1 MAQQTVHLF
10 VFDTLSDWE
19 PMYAIAAINSPA
31 WQREQRYSVKTVG
44 LSREAVRTIGGVT
57 ILPDMTL
64 AELEPEQSAMLIL
77 PGSHVWGQ
85 GKNVEAV
92 EKARQFL
99 EAGVPV
105 AAICGA
111 TAGLALGGLLDE
123 RRHTGNVLEEL
134 LATKYKGAALYQ
146 NQLAYTDGNLITAS
160 GVAPLEFARKILKKL
175 NVYTPAVLEAWYH
188 LHKTGK
194 PAYFFA
200 LVEAAHATNKS

>member
-1 MAQQTVHLF
+1 MTQQTVHLF

-19 PMYAIAAINSPA
+19 PMHAIAAINSPA
-31 WQREQRYSVKTVG
+31 WQRQPQRYSVKTVG
-44 LSREAVRTIGGVT
+44 LSREPIRTIGGVT

-77 PGSHVWGQ
+77 PGSDVWGK
-85 GKNVEAV
+85 GKNAEAV

-99 EAGVPV
+99 DAGVPV

-111 TAGLALGGLLDE
+111 TAGLALGGILDE

-134 LATKYKGAALYQ
+134 LATNYKGAHLYQ
-146 NQLAYTDGNLITAS
+146 NQLAYTDGDLITAN
-160 GVAPLEFARKILKKL
+160 GVAPLEFAREIIKKL
-175 NVYTPAVLEAWYH
+175 NVYTPPVLDAWYH
-188 LHKTGK
+188 LHKTGE

-200 LVEAAHATNKS
+200 LVEAAQKL